1 MTDRVDTTT
10 DTQHDAPVAPKRS
23 PLHAVHEVAGATFT
37 DFGGWLMPVRYD
49 SDLAEHHA
57 VRSAAGLFDISH
69 MAELA
74 ITGQQAAAFL
84 DAALAANVS
93 AIPLSRA
100 KYTMILEPDG
110 GVIDDLIV
118 YHNAP
123 GEYLVVANAGNRDV
137 VVAELAERIR
147 GFDASLHD
155 GTEAYISDL
164 TRPLKLL
171 LIEAAR
177 QREIAWLD
185 MVEEFASGASNVIS
199 IRAAAMRI
207 LTTTEREGVSLL
219 LDTYH
224 QIEQRIW
231 LAIAERFHLAP
242 ELPECVK
249 RADMIAL
256 ATEKRD
262 LLPEHPAPWECLE
275 GY

>member
-1 MTDRVDTTT
+1 MTWILTNSARPFDLLNPRAENVITT
-10 DTQHDAPVAPKRS
+10 DLAHALSLVCRFNGHCAHHYSVAQHSLLVAYIIEK
-23 PLHAVHEVAGATFT
+23 E
-37 DFGGWLMPVRYD
+37 GGTPEEQL
-49 SDLAEHHA
+49 
-57 VRSAAGLFDISH
+57 AGL
-69 MAELA
+69 
-74 ITGQQAAAFL
+74 
-84 DAALAANVS
+84 
-93 AIPLSRA
+93 
-100 KYTMILEPDG
+100 
-110 GVIDDLIV
+110 
-118 YHNAP
+118 
-123 GEYLVVANAGNRDV
+123 
-137 VVAELAERIR
+137 
-147 GFDASLHD
+147 LHD

-185 MVEEFASGASNVIS
+185 LVGQVSAQSHAVSLD
-199 IRAAAMRI
+199 AAATRI
-207 LTTTEREGVSLL
+207 LTTAEREGISLL

-224 QIEQRIW
+224 EIEQRIW

-275 GY
+275 GYAPLSERVVQMQPDIVRQQFHDRLLQLLTTTHRARAA

>member
-1 MTDRVDTTT
+1 MTWILTNSARPFDLLNPRAENVITT
-10 DTQHDAPVAPKRS
+10 DLAHALSLVCRFNGHCAHHYSVAQHSLLVAYIIEK
-23 PLHAVHEVAGATFT
+23 E
-37 DFGGWLMPVRYD
+37 GGTPEEQL
-49 SDLAEHHA
+49 
-57 VRSAAGLFDISH
+57 AGL
-69 MAELA
+69 
-74 ITGQQAAAFL
+74 
-84 DAALAANVS
+84 
-93 AIPLSRA
+93 
-100 KYTMILEPDG
+100 
-110 GVIDDLIV
+110 
-118 YHNAP
+118 
-123 GEYLVVANAGNRDV
+123 
-137 VVAELAERIR
+137 
-147 GFDASLHD
+147 LHD

-207 LTTTEREGVSLL
+207 LTTAERKGVSLL

-224 QIEQRIW
+224 EIEQRIW

-249 RADMIAL
+249 HADMIAL

-262 LLPEHPAPWECLE
+262 LLPEHPADWECLE
-275 GY
+275 GYAPLPERIGKYQHEAVRQQFHDRLLGLMATTHRRRVAA